1 MTLKNILYRYLSIKD
16 RRHVLGLLKIG
27 PVPFLN
33 NAATILGGGN
43 ISENGLETLKQE
55 GVDLAINQSFQ
66 QDVEI
71 RNIVFEL
78 PRKFNSVDK
87 TASLATNAA
96 EEYLEHLI
104 KMKQLGS
111 KLYYRPSSRDA
122 TNGMFNR
129 FGYLADYYSYE
140 QRFVENNTN
149 ILNQCLNSNNAP
161 TPFYRYSIF
170 LAIWWAVAAGCKEIH
185 LYGIELPHVFKED
198 QLDFGHKTLNIVK
211 GENAYTLLYKL
222 WIDLLDKGIVIK
234 MDERGALSN
243 LTRIV

>member
-1 MTLKNILYRYLSIKD
+1 MTLKNILYRYLSTKD

-43 ISENGLETLKQE
+43 ISENGLEILKQE

-71 RNIVFEL
+71 RNIIYEL
-78 PRKFNSVDK
+78 PKKSNLFDK
-87 TASLATNAA
+87 TTSSSTNT
-96 EEYLEHLI
+96 EKYLEHLI

-129 FGYLADYYSYE
+129 YGDIADYYSYE

-149 ILNQCLNSNNAP
+149 ILNHCLNSKNAP
-161 TPFYRYSIF
+161 TPYYRYSIF

-198 QLDFGHKTLNIVK
+198 RVGFGSVTLNIHK

-222 WIDLLDKGIVIK
+222 WIDLLDNGIEIK
-234 MDERGALSN
+234 MDEMGAISN